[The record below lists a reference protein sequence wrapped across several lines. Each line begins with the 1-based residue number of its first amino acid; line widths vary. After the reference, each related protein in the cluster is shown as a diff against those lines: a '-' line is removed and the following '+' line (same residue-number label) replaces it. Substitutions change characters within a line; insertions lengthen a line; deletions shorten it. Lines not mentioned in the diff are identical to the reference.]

1 MNNWAILTGT
11 AFGTLAI
18 IFGAFGAHALKKVL
32 TEDKLASFE
41 TGVKYQMYSALFL
54 LTLGFNADF
63 STKAVQWSFYLV
75 STGTLLFS
83 FSIYLLSLAQLLKTN
98 MRFLGPITPLGGLM
112 MIVGWICLVI
122 SAIN

>member
-54 LTLGFNADF
+54 LILGFNADF
-63 STKAVQWSFYLV
+63 NTKAVQWSFYLV